1 MSDIKQ
7 VLDYILNKA
16 SDRDIAAIDAALQR
30 RGNRRTGL
38 GGLDI
43 QGMAQENA
51 RNISQQMNVD
61 QGQIRDMVRNFT
73 AQIISQNA
81 PELSEEQVK
90 AILDDTVPSGS
101 PANNNDAT
109 DLPVD
114 VLETMVRQFLSF
126 SMNKMSLR
134 EQEKLHAEMPD
145 WYENYWKMF
154 PDSVQYVLK
163 DYIEGRISEGEY
175 SARLNEILSRL

>member
-30 RGNRRTGL
+30 RGDRRTGP

-73 AQIISQNA
+73 AQIISKNA

-90 AILDDTVPSGS
+90 VILDDTVPSGA
-101 PANNNDAT
+101 PADNDAT

-114 VLETMVRQFLSF
+114 VLETMIRQFLSF

-154 PDSVQYVLK
+154 PDPVQYVLK
-163 DYIEGRISEGEY
+163 DYIEGRIGEDEY
-175 SARLNEILSRL
+175 SVRLNEVLNRL